1 MSFSFLL
8 HPVFP
13 AARSSFL
20 LWNMSNERESA
31 VNTSENKQSKSGT
44 SNMQGEPQEWQDARE
59 AMRSEPAAVL
69 AVSSELPGLLEMAQ
83 GRQAE
88 RWATLDR
95 TKGEELP
102 LLTVTQGNAHWL
114 RLLLEVYLLYLQKKA
129 PPRVTRQ
136 DDIEDLSLF
145 LERLRLGD
153 EQNQKE
159 PLEMICNT
167 SQIFI
172 LRDAV
177 LFCRWLL
184 RDWLPTCSVQQALL
198 RPLDELHVELEKLLG
213 RVLE

>member
-1 MSFSFLL
+1 M
-8 HPVFP
+8 
-13 AARSSFL
+13 
-20 LWNMSNERESA
+20 
-31 VNTSENKQSKSGT
+31 NTSGNKQAKSGT
-44 SNMQGEPQEWQDARE
+44 SNAQGGPQEWQDARE
-59 AMRSEPAAVL
+59 ALRSEPAAVL
-69 AVSSELPGLLEMAQ
+69 AVSAELPGLLEMAQ
-83 GRQAE
+83 GRRAE
-88 RWATLDR
+88 RWATLER

-129 PPRVTRQ
+129 PPQVTRQ
-136 DDIEDLSLF
+136 DDIEDLALL

-153 EQNQKE
+153 EQNQEE
-159 PLEMICNT
+159 PLEMVCNT

-184 RDWLPTCSVQQALL
+184 RDWLPACPVQQALL
-198 RPLDELHVELEKLLG
+198 RPLDDLHAELEKLLG